1 MTEKL
6 EIVEM
11 RDQERMAEL
20 GSREEMVGMERN

>member
-20 GSREEMVGMERN
+20 GSREVGMERN

>member
-20 GSREEMVGMERN
+20 GSREEIVGMERN